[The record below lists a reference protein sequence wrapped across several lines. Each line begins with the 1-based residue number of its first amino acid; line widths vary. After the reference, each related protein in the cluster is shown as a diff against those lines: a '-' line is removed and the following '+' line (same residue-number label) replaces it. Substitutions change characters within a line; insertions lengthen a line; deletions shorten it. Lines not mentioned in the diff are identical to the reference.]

1 MDPQIIAIPA
11 FKLNQFCCK
20 PCILSKAHIG
30 VRRTCTSVTLADNQS
45 ILRSVDEVFSIIGRQ
60 RIVIDLVD
68 ETIDFLLDEPA
79 VFVGVRIVRR
89 VDRLLLEGL

>member
-1 MDPQIIAIPA
+1 MNTHIVAVAAFQLRQEVAGIRSRCEAHVGKARCCPQPVV
-11 FKLNQFCCK
+11 
-20 PCILSKAHIG
+20 PGHER
-30 VRRTCTSVTLADNQS
+30 V
-45 ILRSVDEVFSIIGRQ
+45 LRSVHEIFSIIGRQ